1 MTEAG
6 ETLPDDTSMKQVTLA
21 VDDRATVLPYYEDII
36 GLEVVDVRADGVGL
50 GVGDT
55 TLIDLQERPDLPPRP
70 ADAAGLFHLAIRV
83 PQRSDLA
90 EVARRLTEEN
100 QLTGASDHD
109 VSEALYSRDPAGNG
123 IEVYRD
129 RPREQW
135 SSRGEMVHLTTDPLD
150 LESLMAIGSPSP
162 ESTIPGGTD
171 LGHVHLEVTTLEESL
186 VWFTEHLGF
195 EERARYTN
203 GRFIAAG
210 GYHHHVGLN
219 TWNSRRAPASG
230 RGLLEVTIEVP
241 ERRALEALE
250 RRMAGC
256 GTSVAVGE
264 EGHSLQLRDPDDIDI
279 RVESRA

>member
-1 MTEAG
+1 MTAETA
-6 ETLPDDTSMKQVTLA
+6 TLPDDTSMKQVTLA
-21 VDDRATVLPYYEDII
+21 VDDRATVLPYYEEVI
-36 GLEVVDVRADGVGL
+36 GLEIIDSRDDGVDL

-55 TLIDLQERPDLPPRP
+55 ALISLQERPDLPPRP
-70 ADAAGLFHLAIRV
+70 ADSAGLFHLAIRV

-90 EVARRLTEEN
+90 DVARRLTEGN

-135 SSRGEMVHLTTDPLD
+135 SSRGEMVHMTTDPLD
-150 LESLMAIGSPSP
+150 LESLMAVGSPSP
-162 ESTIPGGTD
+162 EATLPAGTD
-171 LGHVHLEVTTLEESL
+171 LGHVHLEVTQLEESL
-186 VWFTEHLGF
+186 QWYTDHLGF
-195 EERARYTN
+195 EERARYAG

-241 ERRALEALE
+241 ERHTIEAIE
-250 RRMAGC
+250 RRMAGAD
-256 GTSVAVGE
+256 TSVTVGD
-264 EGHSLQLRDPDDIDI
+264 GGLSLHLRDPDDIDI
-279 RVESRA
+279 RVVSRV